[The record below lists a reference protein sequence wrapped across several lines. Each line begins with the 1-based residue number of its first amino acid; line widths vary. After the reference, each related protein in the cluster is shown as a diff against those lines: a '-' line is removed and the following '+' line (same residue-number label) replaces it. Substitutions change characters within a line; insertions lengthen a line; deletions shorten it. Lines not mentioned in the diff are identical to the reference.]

1 VSFAKRAESARG
13 AINIDDLHAR
23 LRKLDVAADSELT
36 AIHVIRSGN
45 MDTNLEIGPA
55 VAVGERLR
63 RPDFRIAKPSEPWT
77 HVEVT
82 RLHASNASER
92 ADTLVGK
99 LATELMDAAGSF
111 VIELVLWRI
120 PSEQEIEDLV
130 ACARLESA
138 SLDPRQIEVSDLA
151 WIVIKPCADPSVV
164 VPTVLPKGDG
174 PRIGRARAL
183 IGPGQPN
190 RQVVIRMPYSDQRAE
205 DVLNA
210 EAKQLPKD
218 TSGLIMVDVS
228 GQPSVLN
235 SWDGLAQH
243 RFTPRQHTR
252 VGGVIL
258 FMYAV
263 QLTTEGLTWLPQV
276 KLIRNPHA
284 VIPIPAWIPETID
297 ALRDVTKSLTG
308 RPD

>member
-1 VSFAKRAESARG
+1 MGHWGFQALLRVVSFAKRAESARG

-111 VIELVLWRI
+111 VIELVLCVSR
-120 PSEQEIEDLV
+120 PSK
-130 ACARLESA
+130 R
-138 SLDPRQIEVSDLA
+138 
-151 WIVIKPCADPSVV
+151 
-164 VPTVLPKGDG
+164 
-174 PRIGRARAL
+174 
-183 IGPGQPN
+183 
-190 RQVVIRMPYSDQRAE
+190 
-205 DVLNA
+205 
-210 EAKQLPKD
+210 
-218 TSGLIMVDVS
+218 
-228 GQPSVLN
+228 
-235 SWDGLAQH
+235 
-243 RFTPRQHTR
+243 
-252 VGGVIL
+252 
-258 FMYAV
+258 
-263 QLTTEGLTWLPQV
+263 
-276 KLIRNPHA
+276 
-284 VIPIPAWIPETID
+284 
-297 ALRDVTKSLTG
+297 
-308 RPD
+308 